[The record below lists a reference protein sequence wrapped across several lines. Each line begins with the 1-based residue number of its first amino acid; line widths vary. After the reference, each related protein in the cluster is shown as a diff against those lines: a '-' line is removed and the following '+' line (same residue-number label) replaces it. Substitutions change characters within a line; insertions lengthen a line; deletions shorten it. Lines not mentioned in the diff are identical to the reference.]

1 MTAKNKREIHQL
13 ILKRRIDI
21 VIGTHAIIQKDVEFK
36 KLGFIVV
43 DEQHRFGV
51 AQRSTLRQ
59 KGTNPMCG
67 NDGHTYTKDTRLN
80 DLRRPRPIGHDEL
93 PPGRQLIK
101 TKWLQPDQRKCLPLY
116 P

>member
-1 MTAKNKREIHQL
+1 MSIPGFCRTGNYRAVDRAMTAKNKREIHQL
-13 ILKRRIDI
+13 ILNGDIDI

-59 KGTNPMCG
+59 KGTNPHVLAM
-67 NDGHTYTKDTRLN
+67 TAT
-80 DLRRPRPIGHDEL
+80 PIPERS
-93 PPGRQLIK
+93 P
-101 TKWLQPDQRKCLPLY
+101 
-116 P
+116 